1 MLELEKIASA
11 ESPKDPGLSQ
21 LQGQIK
27 NVMIP
32 LLIKIFQLRLEVQ
45 QTTSPPSRLQS
56 TKLKVTLEDLTQQ
69 LLRLDEDLK
78 LLHIWNQSCQTQLEK
93 VLHEARQGTAAS
105 LGDSVKPDYRA
116 HPAVR
121 KSFEGVFPS
130 FQAPPPF
137 WKRYVKKPLSYIGT
151 LLYGLRLKR

>member
-1 MLELEKIASA
+1 MLELDEITDH
-11 ESPKDPGLSQ
+11 EPPKDPGLSQ

-56 TKLKVTLEDLTQQ
+56 SKPRISLDDLIGQ

-93 VLHEARQGTAAS
+93 VLHEAKEGTAGS
-105 LGDSVKPDYRA
+105 LGHSVKSNYKE

-121 KSFEGVFPS
+121 KSFQGVFPS
-130 FQAPPPF
+130 PQAPRSF
-137 WKRYVKKPLSYIGT
+137 WNYYFIKKKIGT
-151 LLYGLRLKR
+151 LFHVFRRNS

>member
-1 MLELEKIASA
+1 VLELDEITSS
-11 ESPKDPGLSQ
+11 ESPRDPGLSG

-56 TKLKVTLEDLTQQ
+56 SKPRIALDDLIGQ

-93 VLHEARQGTAAS
+93 VLQEAKEGTASS
-105 LGDSVKPDYRA
+105 LGYCVKQDYKE
-116 HPAVR
+116 HPAIR
-121 KSFEGVFPS
+121 KSFQDVFPVT
-130 FQAPPPF
+130 QPPLRF
-137 WKRYVKKPLSYIGT
+137 WKQCFKKIGM
-151 LLYGLRLKR
+151 LLYGNRRNS

>member
-1 MLELEKIASA
+1 MLELDEITSC
-11 ESPKDPGLSQ
+11 ESPRDPGLSG

-56 TKLKVTLEDLTQQ
+56 SKPRIALDDLIGQ

-93 VLHEARQGTAAS
+93 VLLEAKEGTASS
-105 LGDSVKPDYRA
+105 LGHSVKQDYKE
-116 HPAVR
+116 HPAIR
-121 KSFEGVFPS
+121 KSFQDVFPT
-130 FQAPPPF
+130 PPPTLSF
-137 WKRYVKKPLSYIGT
+137 WKQCFKKIGT
-151 LLYGLRLKR
+151 LLYGNRRNS